1 MTFYRFDCS
10 NFPAVKVLF
19 TKNIE
24 KKYVKKFF
32 DDCLT
37 IYNYK
42 KPFYMIYDT
51 SSLYT
56 APSTFIYKLVRFIKK
71 IKKMEEEYLMKSI
84 LIATD
89 TIFARC
95 LLNSAMSFTCPAADL
110 YIYWKKENDNS
121 INVNN
126 INMILQKAPTLF
138 QCHKADN

>member
-1 MTFYRFDCS
+1 MTFYRFDYS
-10 NFPAVKVLF
+10 NFPEVKVSF
-19 TKNIE
+19 IKNIE
-24 KKYVKKFF
+24 KKYVKTFF
-32 DDCLT
+32 DECLT

-56 APSTFIYKLVRFIKK
+56 APPTFIYKLARFIKK
-71 IKKMEEEYLMKSI
+71 IKKKEEQYLTKSI

-95 LLNSAMSFTCPAADL
+95 LLNTAMTLTSPAADL
-110 YIYWKKENDNS
+110 YIYWKKENDNA

-126 INMILQKAPTLF
+126 INMILQRAPALF
-138 QCHKADN
+138 QCMKANN